1 MKSFKPQTICFSK
14 IKNIKSCGEQQT
26 YDIEMKQE
34 PYNFIANGF
43 ISHNSH
49 SCAYTI
55 VAWQMATLKCYY
67 RKYFNLAVLNMKD
80 DEDKIQQTI
89 DDCYDYEI
97 PIKNFFIND
106 ISNDFTLNDKGEI
119 IPGSRCLKGIGDKT
133 LQTVIEKKPYKD
145 AQDFLTR
152 SKIRTNSLETL
163 VKYDFFLNEWGKDE
177 NAKIKEYLKQKNKQ
191 KTKKDKTNEEVK
203 D

>member
-1 MKSFKPQTICFSK
+1 MKTFAPQTLCFSK
-14 IKNIKSCGEQQT
+14 IKSIKSCGEQQT

-34 PYNFIANGF
+34 PHNFVANGF

-49 SCAYTI
+49 SVAYTI

-97 PIKNFFIND
+97 PIKNFFINE
-106 ISNDFTLNDKGEI
+106 ISNEFTLNDKGEI
-119 IPGSRCLKGIGDKT
+119 VPGSKVLKGIGEKT
-133 LQTVIEKKPYKD
+133 LENIIKNKPYTNAD
-145 AQDFLTR
+145 DFIKR
-152 SKIRTNSLETL
+152 AKARTTAIETL
-163 VKYDFFLNEWGKDE
+163 YKYNFFLNEWGKEE
-177 NAKIKEYLKQKNKQ
+177 NLVVKEFLKLKKEK
-191 KTKKDKTNEEVK
+191 KTKKDKTNE